1 MRRIIPILILLLL
14 ALTGC
19 TALWQPPGST
29 SITFA
34 VDTHVGHPGP
44 NGFIVTFTVTGAS
57 GMKILDPGDSSP
69 VVEFTGSTIQ
79 HAYTGIGKYEAT
91 IRAGG
96 ESKRFTIVTVN
107 KSPIVYEPFSTS
119 AFDWMDKIVLD
130 ARYQEHGCHN
140 GTPIMKTGVY
150 DPDGDTIVAYEWH
163 IVGPDKNGNIVEYSV
178 FDSERNNIADK
189 KTPDG
194 VIVFF
199 PGWTQNTPPYP
210 FMAPMSS
217 TQPPSPPTPTQPP
230 TKIVGQATITLKAYD
245 RWGGMGELT
254 WSRDIQS
261 SACSN

>member
-57 GMKILDPGDSSP
+57 GTKILDPGDGSP

-79 HAYTGIGKYEAT
+79 HAYMGIGKYTAT
-91 IRAGG
+91 VRGGGAGR
-96 ESKRFTIVTVN
+96 RFTIVTVN
-107 KSPIVYEPFSTS
+107 QDPVIRGAIFIGT
-119 AFDWMDKIVLD
+119 FDWGSKVVID
-130 ARYQEHGCHN
+130 ARYQEHGCRN
-140 GTPIMKTGVY
+140 GTPIQITGAY
-150 DPDGDTIVAYEWH
+150 DPDGDKIVAYEWH
-163 IVGPDKNGNIVEYSV
+163 IVGPDKNGNTVEYSV

-189 KTPDG
+189 KIPDG

-210 FMAPMSS
+210 FTAPMCS
-217 TQPPSPPTPTQPP
+217 TQPPTPPS
-230 TKIVGQATITLKAYD
+230 TKALGRVTITLKAYD